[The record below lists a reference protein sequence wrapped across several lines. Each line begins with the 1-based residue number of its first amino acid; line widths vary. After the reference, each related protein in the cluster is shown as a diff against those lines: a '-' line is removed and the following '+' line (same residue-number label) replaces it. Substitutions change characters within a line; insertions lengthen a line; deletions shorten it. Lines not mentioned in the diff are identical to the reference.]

1 MDNIEKEK
9 AMTIVVNELARLM
22 DRYIKNDSNESELLK
37 EKIDV
42 LEQMKDEIN
51 KGNENIIRKILE
63 TGEISS
69 YE

>member
-22 DRYIKNDSNESELLK
+22 DRFIKNDSNESELLK